1 MEVLTLQRQQLTMHA
16 SCVLITW
23 SSVTAS
29 ARAEHQVSSLEDAL
43 FVSIINRLLYIIAPE
58 NSLLLRSVSSFR
70 VIYIERL
77 SLHTIQS
84 TAWRRHNSLD
94 AVP

>member
-43 FVSIINRLLYIIAPE
+43 FVSIINRLFVHHCTRE
-58 NSLLLRSVSSFR
+58 QSVASVGEFFPCH
-70 VIYIERL
+70 
-77 SLHTIQS
+77 LH
-84 TAWRRHNSLD
+84 
-94 AVP
+94 